1 MGNNFRGP
9 EMSLG
14 FHSVDNGSCGVEI
27 PEYSLVEWLRSQV
40 LPGQIALSKPDGHL
54 SVCLWKNL
62 HAVPPPGTGSLL
74 WLQLLLEGPSI
85 PCPRDGHCGSSFH

>member
-1 MGNNFRGP
+1 
-9 EMSLG
+9 MSSG
-14 FHSVDNGSCGVEI
+14 FYSIDNGSCGVEI

-62 HAVPPPGTGSLL
+62 HAVPPPIFKSDCWIFGIVNSLYVL
-74 WLQLLLEGPSI
+74 DTNPLSDL
-85 PCPRDGHCGSSFH
+85 